1 MLETLVCHPSELSDR
16 DTEAWSGFQA
26 ASPFFESP
34 LLGPAFAKAVGE
46 VRSDA
51 RVAVYRRDGRPVAFL
66 PHHRRPWGFARPIGA
81 PFSDYHALVGAPD
94 DPLGAVEALRGARLA
109 AFRFGG
115 LIDPAARFAGAVAST
130 DIGYRVVAH
139 GPAEAARVLGGL
151 GRNGIRNQRRYRR
164 KLERLGPLRIVADPD
179 RLAFE
184 ALLEWKRDQIRRTGM
199 QDFLAADWVR
209 SLLGRLFDAREG
221 PFQGLALGLYA
232 GERLVC
238 GHFGVR
244 QGGVYHPWIGA
255 SDPAF
260 RGYSAGFI
268 HQWMAIEA
276 MPSLGLGVYDLG
288 PGAGHWK
295 ARFANDLTTIG
306 AGLAIAGGWRTPP
319 VLAALPLAERARRRL
334 DQIAATQLTFSGR
347 LKGVAEALGGYGR
360 RLESRNG
367 ATGAS
372 PGRAA

>member
-16 DTEAWSGFQA
+16 DTQAWSGFQA

-34 LLGPAFAKAVGE
+34 LLGPHFAKAVGE
-46 VRSDA
+46 VRADA
-51 RVAVYRRDGRPVAFL
+51 RVAIYRRDGRPVAFL

-81 PFSDYHALVGAPD
+81 PFSDYQALVGAPH
-94 DPLGAVEALRGARLA
+94 DPLTGVEALRGASLA
-109 AFRFGG
+109 ALRFGG

-130 DIGYRVVAH
+130 EVGYRVVAH
-139 GPAEAARVLGGL
+139 GEAEAARVLAGL
-151 GRNGIRNQRRYRR
+151 GRNGVRNQRRYRR
-164 KLERLGPLRIVADPD
+164 KLERLGPLRMVADPD
-179 RLAFE
+179 RS
-184 ALLEWKRDQIRRTGM
+184 ALEVLLGWKQDQIRRTGM

-209 SLLGRLFDAREG
+209 TLLGRLFDAREG
-221 PFQGLALGLYA
+221 PFQGLALSLYA
-232 GERLVC
+232 GDTQVC
-238 GHFGVR
+238 GHFGIR

-276 MPSLGLGVYDLG
+276 MPSLGLRIYDLG

-306 AGLAIAGGWRTPP
+306 AGLATAGGWRAPP
-319 VLAALPLAERARRRL
+319 VLAAFPLVDRARRRL
-334 DQIAATQLTFSGR
+334 DQIAATQLTLTGR
-347 LKGVAEALGGYGR
+347 LRGVAQALASYGR

-367 ATGAS
+367 AADAS
-372 PGRAA
+372 RSA